1 MRKKIAVNAL
11 YVSGIS
17 AFVASIGC
25 GGAIEQA
32 SSGWCMVGWL
42 AAGLLFLALSAVLM
56 VAGRQMEASPEH
68 TKIHKDNPAAVKPG
82 RGRRAG

>member
-11 YVSGIS
+11 YISGIS

-32 SSGWCMVGWL
+32 SGWCMVGWL

-56 VAGRQMEASPEH
+56 VAGRQMEASP
-68 TKIHKDNPAAVKPG
+68 KIYKDNPAAVKPG

>member
-11 YVSGIS
+11 YISGIF

-32 SSGWCMVGWL
+32 SSGRCMVGWL

-56 VAGRQMEASPEH
+56 VAGRQMEASL
-68 TKIHKDNPAAVKPG
+68 KIHKDNPAAVKPG

>member
-11 YVSGIS
+11 YISGIS

-32 SSGWCMVGWL
+32 SGWCMVGWL

-56 VAGRQMEASPEH
+56 VEGRQMEASPEH
-68 TKIHKDNPAAVKPG
+68 TKIHKDNLAAVKPG

>member
-11 YVSGIS
+11 YISGIS

-32 SSGWCMVGWL
+32 SGWCMVGWL

-56 VAGRQMEASPEH
+56 VAGRQMEASP
-68 TKIHKDNPAAVKPG
+68 KIHKDNPAAVKPG